1 MGCPRSM
8 LAAWWPMK
16 TDAGRRVA
24 VLLAV
29 GAAALGASCNAAI
42 GGGVVAALGGAGF
55 LAGQCYDR
63 VRVKVRDPHTGLTT
77 CNASVWVS
85 DADGSERRLR
95 PCYNAALTEGTWKVT
110 ARHEGYVPASTELTI
125 PDHPD
130 DCPNYTHTVELTL
143 RRPGEP
149 SMPPTVTRSATATG
163 DASPA
168 PAASSNP
175 LDTPAAR
182 VVPPPI
188 PGVAPAPGVPTRS
201 FEPLPAPPAAP
212 APPAPATPAPAAPV
226 APAAPATPAAPASPP
241 SNPAP
246 PPPS

>member
-1 MGCPRSM
+1 
-8 LAAWWPMK
+8 MK
-16 TDAGRRVA
+16 ADAGRTIA

-29 GAAALGASCNAAI
+29 GAAALGASCNAAV
-42 GGGVVAALGGAGF
+42 GGGVVALVGGAGF

-63 VRVKVRDPHTGLTT
+63 VRVKVRDPHTGLST

-95 PCYNAALTEGTWKVT
+95 PCYNAALTEGTWKLT
-110 ARHEGYVPASTELTI
+110 ARHEGYVAASTELTI
-125 PDHPD
+125 PEHPD
-130 DCPNYTHTVELTL
+130 DCPHYTHTVELTL

-163 DASPA
+163 DAA
-168 PAASSNP
+168 PAAPSNP
-175 LDTPAAR
+175 LDTPPAR

-188 PGVAPAPGVPTRS
+188 PGLAPAPGVPTRS
-201 FEPLPAPPAAP
+201 FELPAAP
-212 APPAPATPAPAAPV
+212 GAPA
-226 APAAPATPAAPASPP
+226 PAAPASPP
-241 SNPAP
+241 PNPAP

>member
-16 TDAGRRVA
+16 ADAGRTIA

-29 GAAALGASCNAAI
+29 GAAALGASCNAAV
-42 GGGVVAALGGAGF
+42 GGGVVALVGGAGF

-95 PCYNAALTEGTWKVT
+95 PCYNAALTEGTWKLT

-125 PDHPD
+125 PEHPD
-130 DCPNYTHTVELTL
+130 DCPHYTHTVELTL

-149 SMPPTVTRSATATG
+149 SMPPTVTRGATATG
-163 DASPA
+163 DAA
-168 PAASSNP
+168 PAAPSNP
-175 LDTPAAR
+175 LDTPPAR

-188 PGVAPAPGVPTRS
+188 PGVAPTPGVPTRS
-201 FEPLPAPPAAP
+201 FELPAAP
-212 APPAPATPAPAAPV
+212 GAPAAP
-226 APAAPATPAAPASPP
+226 APATPAAPAAPAAPP
-241 SNPAP
+241 TPTPAPAPAPAP
-246 PPPS
+246 PPLN